1 MDIHRGRKN
10 HEELERVHERNFE
23 NPQLMRQILLAIY
36 GKIFLYIHQIQIF
49 DVSNFIVTIK
59 AFVYTIFV
67 LPSNF

>member
-36 GKIFLYIHQIQIF
+36 GKIFLYIHQIQTF
-49 DVSNFIVTIK
+49 DV
-59 AFVYTIFV
+59 
-67 LPSNF
+67 